1 MYTYVCICIYI
12 YVYIYM
18 LLARNRP
25 CSRALLHIGGGW
37 VGEGIITFG
46 TTHIMSV
53 FHHHVI
59 MQLLTYALHHTLLTE
74 IRMEGL
80 SDTQ

>member
-1 MYTYVCICIYI
+1 MHIHICMYMYIYI
-12 YVYIYM
+12 CCWPETV
-18 LLARNRP
+18 
-25 CSRALLHIGGGW
+25 RAVVHFFILGVGGW
-37 VGEGIITFG
+37 VGGGIITFG